1 MAIYE
6 YYCAECKTTF
16 EQRRPMSQ
24 AKEAVNCS
32 SGHHAERTI
41 TNFAFSGGVGTLEME
56 MPNEAFS
63 AGGCACGGA
72 CACAG

>member
-16 EQRRPMSQ
+16 EERRPMSRSS
-24 AKEAVNCS
+24 EAVNCG

-41 TNFAFSGGVGTLEME
+41 TNFAFSAGVSTMEIGTNDE
-56 MPNEAFS
+56 PFS
-63 AGGCACGGA
+63 GGGCACGGA